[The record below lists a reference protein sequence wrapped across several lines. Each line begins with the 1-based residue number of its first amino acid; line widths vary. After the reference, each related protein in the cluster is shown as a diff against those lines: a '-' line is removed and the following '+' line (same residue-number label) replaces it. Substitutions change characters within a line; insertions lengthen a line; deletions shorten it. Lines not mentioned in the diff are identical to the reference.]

1 MMYSAEEQAR
11 YYEWAQIFKEKSV
24 NREDIEPLRDV
35 IRFFEWKY
43 YVQHESMISD
53 LEYDL
58 LFSKL
63 RDLETQYPQLITEDS
78 PTQRV
83 SSDLSTTFNT
93 VSHLG
98 PMLSLDNSYNE
109 EDLVEFDRQIKKLT
123 GLEGDLEYSVE
134 PKFDGGSI
142 TLVYEQN
149 LLVRSATRGDGAV
162 GEEITNNIKTGIP
175 SIPLKA
181 AFSDHGIFR
190 TELRGEAIISKS
202 NFEGLNARKEEEGEV
217 LFANP
222 RNAATG
228 ALRMKDPNEVKQRKL
243 EAFIYQIGIAENE
256 QGVSVAS
263 NIGTQ
268 FNGIEIL
275 QKLGFKTPGKDARLC
290 RNIREVVD
298 YCREMEA
305 RREEYPYEI
314 DGMVVKLNDFRLQ
327 ELCGYT
333 QHHPRWAIAFKFK
346 AKKAVTQLLEIQYQ
360 VGKIGTITPVAKVR
374 PVQLAGVTVSSISLH
389 NEDFIVSRDIR
400 IGDTIEIERAGD
412 VIPHVVGSIRD
423 LRKGDEMP
431 FYFPEFC
438 PVNDT
443 DQPVRL
449 VKESDEAAW
458 RCPNCVCG
466 AQNLQKII
474 FHVSKPAMDI
484 DGFGKSYVEQFYKLG
499 WIRDIAD
506 VYALDYEK
514 IAQLEGFG
522 AKSANNLK
530 EAIEQA
536 KNRPIHR
543 LLHSLSIHHLGKKA
557 SKLIAERIGSVWE
570 LKDWPLE
577 NYTAIKDIGP
587 VVSQNMVEFFSSRA
601 NLLLLEKLEQN
612 GVNLIQLEEDKP
624 AVISADAPF
633 SGKTI
638 LFTGTLTRLNRK
650 EAQMLAEKAGAK
662 NISAVSSNL
671 DILVVGENAGSKLT
685 KAQKLGSVEILTEEA
700 FLERVSPTDQTI

>member
-1 MMYSAEEQAR
+1 MMYSAEEQVR
-11 YYEWAQIFKEKSV
+11 YFEWSGVFLQKMVSPE
-24 NREDIEPLRDV
+24 EIEQLRDV

-43 YVQHESMISD
+43 YVRHESMISD
-53 LEYDL
+53 QEYDL

-63 RDLETQYPQLITEDS
+63 RELERQHPELITEDS

-83 SSDLSTTFNT
+83 SSDLTSTFNT

-98 PMLSLDNSYNE
+98 PMLSLDNSYDE
-109 EDLVEFDRQIKKLT
+109 QDLINFDNQIKKLT
-123 GLEGDLEYSVE
+123 GMEGDIEYAVE

-149 LLVRSATRGDGAV
+149 ILTRSATRGDGAV
-162 GEEITNNIKTGIP
+162 GEEITSNVKTGIP

-181 AFSDHGIFR
+181 ALSDYGIYKA
-190 TELRGEAIISKS
+190 ELRGEVIISKD
-202 NFEGLNARKEEEGEV
+202 NFEKLNAKREEDGEL

-228 ALRMKDPNEVKQRKL
+228 ALRMKDPNEVKQRRL
-243 EAFIYQIGIAENE
+243 EAFIYQIGIAENK
-256 QGVSVAS
+256 QGESVAN

-268 FNGIEIL
+268 YGSIEIL
-275 QKLGFKTPGKDARLC
+275 QKLGFKTPEKEARLC
-290 RNIREVVD
+290 KSIAEVVE

-305 RREEYPYEI
+305 GREQYPYEI
-314 DGMVVKLNDFRLQ
+314 DGMVVKLNDFKLQ

-333 QHHPRWAIAFKFK
+333 QHHPRWAIAYKFK
-346 AKKAVTQLLEIQYQ
+346 AKKALTQLLEIQYQ
-360 VGKIGTITPVAKVR
+360 VGKIGTITPVAKVK

-389 NEDFIVSRDIR
+389 NEEFIVSKDIR

-412 VIPHVVGSIRD
+412 VIPHVVGSVKD
-423 LRKGDEMP
+423 LRKGHEAP
-431 FYFPEFC
+431 FVFPEFC

-443 DQPVRL
+443 DVPVKLIR
-449 VKESDEAAW
+449 ESDEAAW

-484 DGFGKSYVEQFYKLG
+484 DGFGKSYVEQFYKMG

-506 VYALDYEK
+506 VYDLDFDQ

-522 AKSANNLK
+522 TKSANNLRA
-530 EAIEQA
+530 AIELA
-536 KNRPIHR
+536 KNKPIHR

-557 SKLIAERIGSVWE
+557 SKLIAERIRNIWE
-570 LKDWPLE
+570 LKAWTLE
-577 NYTAIKDIGP
+577 NYTEIKDIGP
-587 VVSQNMVEFFSSRA
+587 VVGQNMVDFFSLES
-601 NLLLLEKLEQN
+601 NLDLLLKLEQN
-612 GVNLIQLEEDKP
+612 GVNFDQMEEDQP
-624 AVISADAPF
+624 PVIDADAPLA
-633 SGKTI
+633 GKTI
-638 LFTGTLTRLNRK
+638 LFTGTMTRLNRR
-650 EAQMLAEKAGAK
+650 EAQLMAEKAGAK

-671 DILVVGENAGSKLT
+671 NILVVGENAGSKLA
-685 KAQKLGSVEILTEEA
+685 KAQKLGTVEILTEEA
-700 FLERVSPTDQTI
+700 FLSLMSS